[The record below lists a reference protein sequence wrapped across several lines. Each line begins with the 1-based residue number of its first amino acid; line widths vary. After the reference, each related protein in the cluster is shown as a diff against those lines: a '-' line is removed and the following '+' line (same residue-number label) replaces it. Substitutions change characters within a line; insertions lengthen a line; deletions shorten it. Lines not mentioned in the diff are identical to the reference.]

1 MTDQLLPF
9 AEPLHP
15 QPVLTPSQRDFATEE
30 GRRATNAERCLQRL
44 QAGQA
49 TGDQLEAVGGRR
61 FSARLGELRARG
73 IRIETERLSASQFV
87 YRLVE

>member
-15 QPVLTPSQRDFATEE
+15 QPVLTPPQRDFATEDS
-30 GRRATNAERCLQRL
+30 RRATNAQRVLERLRKST
-44 QAGQA
+44 A
-49 TGDQLEAVGGRR
+49 TGDELDALAGRR
-61 FSARLGELRARG
+61 YSARIWELRRQG
-73 IRIETERLSASQFV
+73 FRIETERLSASQFV